1 MSRQATLQ
9 LSTSELGMSGV
20 EWGAVLLQKI
30 FKVSTKIVKCKT
42 VLSCLALKRKLFSQ
56 VCQIC
61 EVLLATN

>member
-30 FKVSTKIVKCKT
+30 LRF
-42 VLSCLALKRKLFSQ
+42 RQKL
-56 VCQIC
+56 
-61 EVLLATN
+61 